1 MFMEGKRESNEEII
15 GRYGKKEEGIFEGI
29 QFKYTEKEWSYIVSD
44 TKQPKILVYSH
55 ARNPVIAR
63 ENMKNLIEKIRQYQK
78 V

>member
-1 MFMEGKRESNEEII
+1 MRKLLDDIERKEKVYLKEYSSNIL
-15 GRYGKKEEGIFEGI
+15 KK
-29 QFKYTEKEWSYIVSD
+29 WSYIVSD
-44 TKQPKILVYSH
+44 TKQPKFLVYSH